1 MTASVKEQNTAEI
14 NASIDLNWVDE
25 FIEKVKP
32 YIFVREEDQLL
43 IKRPNSAQ
51 KLNSTG
57 VRVLK
62 SLLGGMHIRELL
74 QKVGQDKKVDLA
86 NFFYALKAHLEG
98 TLNPQQ
104 WHPAVETIPFEM
116 EFSKFPVLSEVALTY
131 RCNLACNFCY
141 AGCNCTKKKN
151 GSGEM
156 TTKQIKE
163 IIRRVFEQ
171 AKVPSISFTGGEPT
185 LVKELPELVSYAKK
199 LGFRVNLISNGT
211 QIDKERARRL
221 ADSGLD
227 SAQISIEATTEA
239 LHEKIVQR
247 KGVFQ
252 KSINS
257 VKMLREC
264 GIHTH
269 TNTTLSQMNRED
281 ASNLPAFVN
290 DELGCDRF
298 SMNLII
304 PCGTAAIND
313 ELVIPYSEVGE
324 IINHIQVLSK
334 KEQVEFMWYSPVPM
348 CFFNTVSHGLGNKGC
363 SACDGLLSIS
373 PKGEILPCS
382 SYEEPVGN
390 LLEQDFNTIWQSDK
404 AKLFRKK
411 GLAPEVCRS
420 CSNFYICNGCC
431 PLYWQHV
438 GEEELTQRG
447 GASEYN

>member
-1 MTASVKEQNTAEI
+1 MKPLVNVQNVHDI
-14 NASIDLNWVDE
+14 NASIDLGWVDE

-32 YIFVREEDQLL
+32 YIFVREEDALL

-51 KLNSTG
+51 KLNPTG
-57 VRVLK
+57 VRILK
-62 SLLGGMHIRELL
+62 SLLGGMNIGELV
-74 QKVGQDKKVDLA
+74 QKVGEDKKPDLA

-98 TLNPQQ
+98 SLNPQHY
-104 WHPAVETIPFEM
+104 HPAVDTVPFEM
-116 EFSKFPVLSEVALTY
+116 EFSKLPVLSEIALTY

-141 AGCNCTKKKN
+141 AGCNCTKKMN
-151 GSGEM
+151 GKGEM
-156 TTKQIKE
+156 NTEQIKE
-163 IIRRVFEQ
+163 ILRRIFDQ
-171 AKVPSISFTGGEPT
+171 AKVPSVSFTGGEPT
-185 LVKELPELVSYAKK
+185 LVKELPELVAYAKG

-211 QIDKERARRL
+211 QIDREKARRL

-257 VKMLREC
+257 VRLLRES

-269 TNTTLSQMNRED
+269 TNTTLSRMNRND
-281 ASNLPAFVN
+281 VLNLPAFVKN
-290 DELGCDRF
+290 ELGSDKF
-298 SMNLII
+298 SMNLMI

-313 ELVIPYSEVGE
+313 KLVIPYSRVGD
-324 IINHIQVLSK
+324 IVKKIQDLSR

-373 PKGEILPCS
+373 PKGEVLPCS

-404 AKLFRKK
+404 AILFRKK
-411 GLAPEVCRS
+411 GLAPETCRS
-420 CSNFYICNGCC
+420 CSNFSICNGCC

-438 GEEELTQRG
+438 GEAELTQRG
-447 GASEYN
+447 ATSEYN